1 MRKIFDN
8 TAHIR
13 LRYPHFQ
20 QKVGIAVLNHTGGI
34 MIVAQRGF
42 FIAENQ
48 SNQTFQK
55 VSPIWGTL

>member
-48 SNQTFQK
+48 
-55 VSPIWGTL
+55 